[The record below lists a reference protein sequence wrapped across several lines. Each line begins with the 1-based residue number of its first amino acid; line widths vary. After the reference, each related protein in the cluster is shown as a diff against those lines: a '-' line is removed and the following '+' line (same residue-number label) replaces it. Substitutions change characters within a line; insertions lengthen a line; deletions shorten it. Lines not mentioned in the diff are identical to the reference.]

1 MGVLGTRI
9 NPECE
14 KETPVYSE
22 ELIQKVLRG
31 GGVLSFNSIKYRAE
45 NLNIY
50 AWESD
55 SLAVTKSGYAYEY
68 EIKIS
73 RADFKNDF
81 KHKKIKHQLLEGKYV
96 LNGFETVG
104 DGKMRLNDRPNYF
117 FYVVPE
123 DLVTVDEV
131 PDYAGLIYIKP
142 TYNYDGT
149 IRWYK
154 TVVVK
159 EAPRLHKD
167 KIDETHLKLAEK
179 FYYNYITWKYKYQDE
194 IEEYKK
200 RIAEATSFD
209 GKRYRCTL
217 PEAIE
222 QVDDLARKLY
232 NSEEQNKMHKDDIK
246 YYVGLTRRL
255 KKLLDENN
263 IEYEGMVRDYDA
275 LTCLKNNEE

>member
-1 MGVLGTRI
+1 MGTIGTRI

-31 GGVLSFNSIKYRAE
+31 GGALSFNSIKYRTE
-45 NLNIY
+45 NLSIY

-55 SLAVTKSGYAYEY
+55 SLAVTKSGYVYEY

-81 KHKKIKHQLLEGKYV
+81 KHKKMKHQLLEGTYV
-96 LNGFETVG
+96 ITGFETVG

-123 DLVTVDEV
+123 GLITVEEV

-142 TYNYDGT
+142 IYNYDGT
-149 IRWYK
+149 IRWYN

-159 EAPRLHKD
+159 EAPKLHKD
-167 KIDETHLKLAEK
+167 KIDEVHLKLVEK
-179 FYYNYITWKYKYQDE
+179 FYYNYITWKY
-194 IEEYKK
+194 
-200 RIAEATSFD
+200 R
-209 GKRYRCTL
+209 
-217 PEAIE
+217 
-222 QVDDLARKLY
+222 
-232 NSEEQNKMHKDDIK
+232 
-246 YYVGLTRRL
+246 
-255 KKLLDENN
+255 
-263 IEYEGMVRDYDA
+263 
-275 LTCLKNNEE
+275 